1 MLKNL
6 IMKLTGEL
14 VRWRRLR
21 RGEGEGAS
29 LGSTFNLDNVIFQ
42 VLETFVFEV
51 ISFSFPL
58 DNVTHYTTV

>member
-14 VRWRRLR
+14 VRWRRLKR
-21 RGEGEGAS
+21 GEGAS

-42 VLETFVFEV
+42 VFETFVFEE
-51 ISFSFPL
+51 ISLSFPL
-58 DNVTHYTTV
+58 DNVTNYTAV